1 MADFPVAKVSS
12 NSEPGAHK
20 KGQFGVALEP
30 EVVKICGYALV
41 VGFIGGLVAQ
51 GLLEL
56 IYFFTNLFFFGRI
69 SFAVA
74 YPAHNHLGL
83 WVLIIPPIGGLLVGI
98 LIYFFEPTL
107 KGHGIPEAMEAVL
120 FGHSRMR
127 LRVAILKPLATAFAI
142 GTGGPFGAEGPII
155 QTGGAIGS
163 LLGQRLGLT
172 PYYRR
177 VLLASGAAAGMA
189 ATFTAPLAGV
199 LVAIELLLF
208 ELRARSFIPVS
219 LAAAVATGVR
229 IHFAGWAPL
238 FPMPDYK
245 ITGMRELWL
254 FALMGILMGV
264 VGIAMIRT
272 LGWLEDF
279 FDELPIK
286 YAAIWSPAIG
296 ALILGAIGYFYP
308 QVFGTSYDTIRD
320 MLNDRMGAGS
330 LIGVAIA
337 KFWALVISLGSGTTG
352 GVFAPSLVVGGGLG
366 AAYGIFFKHFLP
378 HLVSDPGFYSLVAM
392 AAVFGGI
399 ARAPFTSI
407 VFLFELSHNPNSLL
421 PLIICV
427 MISDGFV
434 RLFSRDSIMTVK
446 LVKRGLI
453 ISQDLSVPVLM
464 RARIDQVMRQQFDV
478 LKGDEELRS
487 VIERFIPGDIGFI
500 PVVNAAG
507 ALIGIVEAHDLLRI
521 EPPDHH
527 FTMRELARKDYVL
540 AIPGESVDQVH
551 RDMMLKNVENV
562 VVVDSPRSLKPVGIA
577 RANDILQLRRW
588 LLEEETG
595 ELRHETLD
603 EPQESPSVQLDGKA
617 AAQQDPPD
625 KDQSRPAKRTISR

>member
-1 MADFPVAKVSS
+1 VADFPV
-12 NSEPGAHK
+12 SEAAIQAETSPQK

-30 EVVKICGYALV
+30 QAIKICGIAVLV
-41 VGFIGGLVAQ
+41 GAIGGLVAQ

-56 IYFFTNLFFFGRI
+56 IYFFTNIFFYGKF
-69 SFAVA
+69 SFAVT
-74 YPAHNHLGL
+74 YPTHNHLGW
-83 WVLIIPPIGGLLVGI
+83 WVILIPPIGGLLVGV

-163 LLGQRLGLT
+163 LLGQALGLT

-189 ATFTAPLAGV
+189 ATFSAPLAGI

-208 ELRARSFIPVS
+208 ELRARSFIPVA
-219 LAAAVATGVR
+219 LAASVATGVR
-229 IHFAGWAPL
+229 IHFAGWTPL
-238 FPMPDYK
+238 FPMPEYK
-245 ITGMRELWL
+245 ITGMEELWL

-264 VGIAMIRT
+264 VGIVMIRV
-272 LGWLEDF
+272 LSWLEDF
-279 FDELPIK
+279 FDELPIP
-286 YAAIWSPAIG
+286 YAAIWAPAIG
-296 ALILGAIGYFYP
+296 ALILGIIGYFCP

-320 MLNDRMGAGS
+320 MLNDRLTAGS
-330 LIGVAIA
+330 LAGIGFA

-366 AAYGIFFKHFLP
+366 AVFGMGFKHLLP
-378 HLVSDPGFYSLVAM
+378 QLVSDPGFYSLVAM

-453 ISQDLSVPVLM
+453 VLQDYSVPVLM
-464 RARIDQVMRQQFDV
+464 RARIDEVMKKKFNIVQA
-478 LKGDEELRS
+478 DEELRA
-487 VIERFIPGDIGFI
+487 VIEKFLPGDVGLIL
-500 PVVNAAG
+500 VVNASG
-507 ALIGIVEAHDLLRI
+507 VLIGIVEAHDLLRI
-521 EPPDHH
+521 EPADHH
-527 FTMRELARKDYVL
+527 FTMRELARQDFVIAY
-540 AIPGESVDQVH
+540 PGELVDQVH

-562 VVVDSPRSLKPVGIA
+562 VVVESSRALKPVGTA

-595 ELRHETLD
+595 ELRRATLD
-603 EPQESPSVQLDGKA
+603 NPDESAGVKLG
-617 AAQQDPPD
+617 
-625 KDQSRPAKRTISR
+625 